1 MKFSQSWK
9 VPTWD
14 LSMLKLATSAFTV
27 LNEHQPTVIDVKLG
41 HQQVRTFSAIVKLQ
55 TSQSFLSSSTQPI
68 ASPVCTSSRSSSS
81 QQPFSTTLNNPWKG
95 GSQAAKLGATLGQ
108 RIFLQKKEKYV
119 KVLSIIFP
127 NPRTGQNH
135 TPAYND
141 NV

>member
-27 LNEHQPTVIDVKLG
+27 LNGHQPTVNRCE
-41 HQQVRTFSAIVKLQ
+41 VRTFSAIVKLQ
-55 TSQSFLSSSTQPI
+55 TSQSYVSSSTQPI

-108 RIFLQKKEKYV
+108 GIFLQKKEKYV

>member
-27 LNEHQPTVIDVKLG
+27 LNGHQPTVNRREFGPSTSEDLLRDCKTSNFAKFPFQLYTAHRIPCLHLVT
-41 HQQVRTFSAIVKLQ
+41 QQ
-55 TSQSFLSSSTQPI
+55 
-68 ASPVCTSSRSSSS
+68 
-81 QQPFSTTLNNPWKG
+81 QQPAAIQHNIKQSMERRQSGSETGCNAGPRDFSSKN
-95 GSQAAKLGATLGQ
+95 
-108 RIFLQKKEKYV
+108 EKYV